1 MKYTK
6 MRYFIILACTIF
18 AMPIAVYAGNEI
30 PIYEDFENGI
40 LYELDGWSTGDKKM
54 ASIDDYVC
62 VTDGKLVLS
71 TGEGGEE
78 REARFE
84 LSKPVYSGTV
94 VLEYT
99 FKTQAT
105 GGRLASYWG
114 LGTIYEN
121 SKSAISDCAV
131 RGLVLSN
138 TDTLGGISVLIDRE
152 KENHVKTVINI
163 DEGYYMEYLN
173 GDLVSDESGKSRFE
187 FNGESVGYFRW
198 NLAKTTAGAKKI
210 YIDDVKVYSLRD
222 RVIYISPDGDDL
234 WDGTFDKPV
243 KSFTRASELFDSKKT
258 KDYTPRVV
266 LMSGTYTLPN
276 GFKLGEIGIEKAT
289 TGMVI
294 YPRKGADI
302 SITNADNVIDETK
315 LSSLKQEY
323 RDSITEK
330 INGKYVDY
338 VDNTPVKLTDYSW
351 ERTGN
356 QVSYTLNI
364 TNDNIDSKQVMLI
377 FVLFEDGV
385 MQNVSCEKLDIDG
398 GNSIISGAK
407 ELKYDG
413 KAEYKMFVI
422 ENLNNIIPIDK
433 FYFSGK
439 VKNDAKIVNYSEDLI
454 EINQTQTYKG
464 ERRVKIFAKA
474 AENIRISAK
483 MYDENNNLIYLGQF
497 DKAAR
502 EFIIECKTSAAVEE
516 NTLYIKGVTA
526 DE

>member
-1 MKYTK
+1 M
-6 MRYFIILACTIF
+6 
-18 AMPIAVYAGNEI
+18 
-30 PIYEDFENGI
+30 
-40 LYELDGWSTGDKKM
+40 
-54 ASIDDYVC
+54 
-62 VTDGKLVLS
+62 
-71 TGEGGEE
+71 
-78 REARFE
+78 
-84 LSKPVYSGTV
+84 
-94 VLEYT
+94 
-99 FKTQAT
+99 
-105 GGRLASYWG
+105 
-114 LGTIYEN
+114 
-121 SKSAISDCAV
+121 
-131 RGLVLSN
+131 
-138 TDTLGGISVLIDRE
+138 
-152 KENHVKTVINI
+152 
-163 DEGYYMEYLN
+163 
-173 GDLVSDESGKSRFE
+173 
-187 FNGESVGYFRW
+187 
-198 NLAKTTAGAKKI
+198 
-210 YIDDVKVYSLRD
+210 
-222 RVIYISPDGDDL
+222 
-234 WDGTFDKPV
+234 
-243 KSFTRASELFDSKKT
+243 
-258 KDYTPRVV
+258 
-266 LMSGTYTLPN
+266 PN

-351 ERTGN
+351 ARTGN

-464 ERRVKIFAKA
+464 ERRVKIFAKS

-497 DKAAR
+497 DKAAGD
-502 EFIIECKTSAAVEE
+502 FVIECKTSAAVEE